1 MRVPAKNTPKK
12 PPGGPEVVLCLTWK
26 RFFFVSGFKIVIFW
40 NDSLPLWDTILH
52 LIAKYIPNWRNMTQN
67 EIQMFLMWCGMCVF
81 SLCGGIQFQACSVFS
96 LFRLFEYFYYHT
108 HTHTQSHPLTQFA
121 SGGWGTQSYLRAAT
135 LNLNNNNLAKG
146 FRQWVATIIW
156 ETIIHLW
163 SN

>member
-12 PPGGPEVVLCLTWK
+12 TPGGPEVVLCLTWK

-96 LFRLFEYFYYHT
+96 LFRLFEYFYYYT
-108 HTHTQSHPLTQFA
+108 HTHTQYLTLWLSLPVGGEALKAIWELLPLI
-121 SGGWGTQSYLRAAT
+121 WI
-135 LNLNNNNLAKG
+135 
-146 FRQWVATIIW
+146 TIIW
-156 ETIIHLW
+156 PKGSGSE
-163 SN
+163 

>member
-26 RFFFVSGFKIVIFW
+26 RFFVSGFKIVIFW

-96 LFRLFEYFYYHT
+96 LFRLFEYFYYY
-108 HTHTQSHPLTQFA
+108 THTQYLTLWLSLPVGGEALKAIWELLPLI
-121 SGGWGTQSYLRAAT
+121 WI
-135 LNLNNNNLAKG
+135 
-146 FRQWVATIIW
+146 TIIW
-156 ETIIHLW
+156 PKGSGSE
-163 SN
+163 